1 MLINGTS
8 CVGREISRRNK
19 PEKDA
24 KIRAFCQGGG
34 CVNEAEDEVKR
45 APKQPAAEQAII
57 IAGLPDQIGR
67 KIDGGFCVFLLNIR
81 KLFPVKEPSTRK
93 SYLVSRYGSIQEK
106 DQIYFIIFNSTS
118 TAGRA
123 CANGNG
129 SNISTAIEQGAIKS
143 FDRGRGV

>member
-1 MLINGTS
+1 M
-8 CVGREISRRNK
+8 
-19 PEKDA
+19 
-24 KIRAFCQGGG
+24 
-34 CVNEAEDEVKR
+34 KR
-45 APKQPAAEQAII
+45 APKQPAAEQAI

-118 TAGRA
+118 MPAAPAPTETVQISRLLSSPQLST
-123 CANGNG
+123 
-129 SNISTAIEQGAIKS
+129 SNLVL
-143 FDRGRGV
+143 DRGRGV